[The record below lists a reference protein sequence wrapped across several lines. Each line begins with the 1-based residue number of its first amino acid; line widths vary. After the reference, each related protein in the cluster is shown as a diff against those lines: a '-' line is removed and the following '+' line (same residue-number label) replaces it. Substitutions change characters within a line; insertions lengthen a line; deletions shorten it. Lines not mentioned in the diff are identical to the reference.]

1 VSALLPWQEGQLE
14 RLQTL
19 YQAGS
24 LSHAFLIHD
33 LGHEVEA
40 SRSFAAQF
48 AAGVLCENQLLGGCL
63 RCSSCQL
70 RQAGSH
76 ADLHWLRPEEAKQ
89 IKIEQIRSAI
99 DWSHQTAQQG
109 RAKVLVLDTVEHMNM
124 YATNA
129 LLKLLE
135 EPVENTFIL
144 LLSSRPLLVLPT
156 LKSRCQ
162 RLEISACLPAEA
174 IVWLAKRHP
183 DIEEADLQSLYDLTG
198 QQPLAAD
205 QLLQSGEQ
213 NQVLNLVEGLQHWLK
228 GEVTPI
234 QAGQRLHVKERPE
247 MVFDVLFRA
256 IAEAHRHQS
265 GSQTKMKSESV
276 RYLSE
281 LLKGRFDHRHLCQ
294 LSDRAVKARQA
305 VLSGHNLNAA
315 LLIDQFLLNTEIT

>member
-1 VSALLPWQEGQLE
+1 
-14 RLQTL
+14 
-19 YQAGS
+19 
-24 LSHAFLIHD
+24 
-33 LGHEVEA
+33 
-40 SRSFAAQF
+40 
-48 AAGVLCENQLLGGCL
+48 
-63 RCSSCQL
+63 
-70 RQAGSH
+70 
-76 ADLHWLRPEEAKQ
+76 
-89 IKIEQIRSAI
+89 
-99 DWSHQTAQQG
+99 
-109 RAKVLVLDTVEHMNM
+109 
-124 YATNA
+124 
-129 LLKLLE
+129 
-135 EPVENTFIL
+135 
-144 LLSSRPLLVLPT
+144 
-156 LKSRCQ
+156 
-162 RLEISACLPAEA
+162 LPAEA

-183 DIEEADLQSLYDLTG
+183 DIEAADLQSLYDLTG